1 MINQNC
7 SKCGKV
13 IEAYTQRQLD
23 TLMAQHQIRHQN
35 ETRKINEKIS
45 EVKNERN

>member
-1 MINQNC
+1 MIKGTC
-7 SKCGKV
+7 SKCGKL

-35 ETRKINEKIS
+35 E
-45 EVKNERN
+45 ERDRENARNN